1 MELHPQEAER
11 LAALVN
17 YGVLD
22 TEAEESFDRLTRMA
36 ANIFET
42 PIALVSLID
51 SKRQWFKSAFGL
63 AARETPR
70 DLAFCAH
77 AILEDGVMMVP
88 DASIDPR
95 FALNPLVTGGPG
107 IKFYAGAPL
116 RTEQG
121 LPLGTMCVIDR
132 RPRPPLSGR
141 EQQML
146 EDFAGLV
153 MDALELRRLRRR
165 LALVEARH

>member
-36 ANIFET
+36 ATIFDT

-51 SKRQWFKSAFGL
+51 SKRQWFKSALGL
-63 AARETPR
+63 DARETPR
-70 DLAFCAH
+70 EIAFCTH
-77 AILEDGVMMVP
+77 AILKDEVMVVP
-88 DASIDPR
+88 NASEDPR
-95 FALNPLVTGGPG
+95 FASNPLVTGNPN

-132 RPRPPLSGR
+132 RPREMTAR
-141 EQQML
+141 ERQML
-146 EDFAGLV
+146 DDFAGLV

-165 LALVEARH
+165 LTLVEARH

>member
-36 ANIFET
+36 ANIFDT

-51 SKRQWFKSAFGL
+51 SKQQWFKSAVGL
-63 AARETPR
+63 DARETPR
-70 DLAFCAH
+70 EIAFCTH
-77 AILEDGVMMVP
+77 AILKDEVMVVP
-88 DASIDPR
+88 NASEDPR
-95 FALNPLVTGGPG
+95 FAANPLVTGNPN
-107 IKFYAGAPL
+107 IKFYAGAPI
-116 RTEQG
+116 RTDSG

-132 RPRPPLSGR
+132 RPREMSVR
-141 EQQML
+141 ERQML
-146 EDFAGLV
+146 DDFAGLV